1 LTQYVSDAGNLRVS
15 MASTAAGGAGSI
27 ATSAGNLYL
36 AAGGANNVLIRVN
49 GTDEVQVDS
58 SAMFPFAND
67 GSALG
72 KTDKGWADLH
82 GATGFTLN
90 IANGN
95 WVAEHSSGVLNVST
109 GDIQI
114 GGSSV
119 MTAAEAAAGYQP
131 LDSDLTSWAGVT
143 RASGFD
149 TFAATPSS
157 ANLRSLVT
165 DETGSGGALVFAT
178 GPTIAS
184 PIITTSPTAAGSTW
198 TDLGTVTT
206 ADINGGTIDGTVIG
220 GASAAA
226 ITGTSINA
234 TSVIITSGDPFV
246 RLTDADTGADHSL
259 NANNATGSF
268 SYFADFNGEVANSA
282 HDWYVDDT
290 GTVRMR
296 LSASAFYVPAVG
308 TTGSAANAFLDSG
321 SSPTNQLLRS
331 TSSRRYKTNITEL
344 TEADYVA
351 VQRMR
356 PIKYTSLA
364 PADDP
369 NRWHVGLVAEDMAEI
384 DRRLVNYDKE
394 GRPDGVQ
401 YDRVSALL
409 LGYVKTL
416 ERRIRDLEQCRVGRA

>member
-1 LTQYVSDAGNLRVS
+1 
-15 MASTAAGGAGSI
+15 
-27 ATSAGNLYL
+27 
-36 AAGGANNVLIRVN
+36 
-49 GTDEVQVDS
+49 
-58 SAMFPFAND
+58 
-67 GSALG
+67 
-72 KTDKGWADLH
+72 
-82 GATGFTLN
+82 
-90 IANGN
+90 
-95 WVAEHSSGVLNVST
+95 
-109 GDIQI
+109 
-114 GGSSV
+114 
-119 MTAAEAAAGYQP
+119 
-131 LDSDLTSWAGVT
+131 
-143 RASGFD
+143 
-149 TFAATPSS
+149 
-157 ANLRSLVT
+157 
-165 DETGSGGALVFAT
+165 
-178 GPTIAS
+178 
-184 PIITTSPTAAGSTW
+184 
-198 TDLGTVTT
+198 
-206 ADINGGTIDGTVIG
+206 VIG